1 VFKII
6 YERGIFVTEETTS
19 KRINRNNNMLRI
31 LCMSILLILFIE
43 IYDWIINIEWI
54 KQKVGVIYIKI
65 LDSDYRSFLNA
76 TWQVQTSIAILTI
89 TFITLILARL
99 DARILGFKLTE
110 VMLLRSNKFQL
121 NYWEKVWL
129 NTLTV
134 VINFFYVAHANLTGV
149 SIIFLISSILTIS
162 LLRES
167 LNIVIKPEQYEN
179 EIKMYILKE
188 LDQAIGFEN
197 SKEVKK
203 TASKESGI

>member
-1 VFKII
+1 MA
-6 YERGIFVTEETTS
+6 EETTL

-31 LCMSILLILFIE
+31 LCISILLILFIE

-54 KQKVGVIYIKI
+54 KQKVGIIYINI

-89 TFITLILARL
+89 TFITLILGRL

-179 EIKMYILKE
+179 EIKMYILKG
-188 LDQAIGFEN
+188 LDKAIDFEN

-203 TASKESGI
+203 TASKESGS

>member
-1 VFKII
+1 MA
-6 YERGIFVTEETTS
+6 EETTS

-31 LCMSILLILFIE
+31 LCISILLILFIE

-54 KQKVGVIYIKI
+54 KQKVGIIYINI

-89 TFITLILARL
+89 TFITLILGRL

-179 EIKMYILKE
+179 EIKMYILKG
-188 LDQAIGFEN
+188 LDKAIDFEN

-203 TASKESGI
+203 TASKESGS

>member
-1 VFKII
+1 MA
-6 YERGIFVTEETTS
+6 EETTS

-31 LCMSILLILFIE
+31 LCISILLILFIE

-54 KQKVGVIYIKI
+54 KQKVGIIYINI

-89 TFITLILARL
+89 TFITLILGRL

-179 EIKMYILKE
+179 EIKMYILKGI
-188 LDQAIGFEN
+188 DKAIDFEN

-203 TASKESGI
+203 TASKESGS

>member
-1 VFKII
+1 M
-6 YERGIFVTEETTS
+6 TEETTS

-167 LNIVIKPEQYEN
+167 LNIVIKPEEYEN

>member
-1 VFKII
+1 M
-6 YERGIFVTEETTS
+6 TEETTS

>member
-1 VFKII
+1 MA
-6 YERGIFVTEETTS
+6 EETTS

-31 LCMSILLILFIE
+31 LCISILLILFIE
-43 IYDWIINIEWI
+43 IYDLIINIEWI
-54 KQKVGVIYIKI
+54 KQKVGIIYINI

-89 TFITLILARL
+89 TFITLILGRL

-179 EIKMYILKE
+179 EIKMYILKG
-188 LDQAIGFEN
+188 LDKAIDFEN

-203 TASKESGI
+203 TASKESGS

>member
-1 VFKII
+1 
-6 YERGIFVTEETTS
+6 
-19 KRINRNNNMLRI
+19 
-31 LCMSILLILFIE
+31 LCISILLILFIE

-54 KQKVGVIYIKI
+54 KQKVGIIYINI

-89 TFITLILARL
+89 TFITLILGRL

-179 EIKMYILKE
+179 EIKMYILKG
-188 LDQAIGFEN
+188 LDKAIDFEN

-203 TASKESGI
+203 TASKESGS